1 MTAHPCPNCRGTGVV
16 RPHRKLTDQ
25 QVAEMC
31 RDLVAEMRRDLDAG
45 EALASVAARY
55 GVAPSTAEAIRDG
68 FLRKARA

>member
-25 QVAEMC
+25 QVAEM
-31 RDLVAEMRRDLDAG
+31 RRDLDAG

-55 GVAPSTAEAIRDG
+55 GVAPSTAGAIRDG
-68 FLRKARA
+68 HLRKERRV